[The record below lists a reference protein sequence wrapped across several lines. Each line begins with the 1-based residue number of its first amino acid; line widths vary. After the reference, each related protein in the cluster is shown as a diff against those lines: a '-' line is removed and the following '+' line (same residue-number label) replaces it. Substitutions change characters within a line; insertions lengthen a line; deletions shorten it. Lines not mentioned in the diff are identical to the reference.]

1 MYGFLVLHALKK
13 KLAVRKNF
21 LTEEFETTDAA
32 TPEQITEWLWN
43 NFYFFVNGN
52 HTRVALKRLKDKGYV
67 ARDTNGLFSIT
78 GKGQEYYES
87 MKEKVFNELSPIETR
102 IMEYL
107 YEKTKEWGHC
117 RIQLDAIASELK
129 IPFRTCLNSCIALT
143 LKLKTDVFYDKDKY
157 FVQLTHSE
165 LSKLKEQIEEAK
177 HSD

>member
-1 MYGFLVLHALKK
+1 MYSFLVLHALKK
-13 KLAVRKNF
+13 KLIARKAWSD
-21 LTEEFETTDAA
+21 EFETVDAA
-32 TPEQITEWLWN
+32 SPEQITKWLRGNWLC
-43 NFYFFVNGN
+43 FVNGN

-78 GKGQEYYES
+78 KEGEQYYES
-87 MKEKVFNELSPIETR
+87 VKEKVFNELSPTEAQ

-117 RIQLDAIASELK
+117 RVQLGAIASELK
-129 IPFRTCLNSCIALT
+129 IPFRQCLNSCIALA
-143 LKLKTDVFYDKDKY
+143 LKLKADLFYNSNKY
-157 FVQLTHSE
+157 TVQLTYSE